1 MKQLSVH
8 VVGPARRQ
16 FYRAAGGGGGGVV
29 SATRRLRE
37 LMPSTAA
44 VTALAPDEL
53 SLSAAPDSLR
63 PGADFSAQQRHFAY
77 CLPPGQWPNYYCCCP
92 PPANIR
98 YGLTVLIHNS
108 GHFGPP
114 LPFWAPL
121 PGLPLPM
128 ASYAMLQ
135 IQRLSQASSGGNFP
149 LTSKKTY
156 TFLPNGCQIM

>member
-16 FYRAAGGGGGGVV
+16 FYRAAGGGGGAV
-29 SATRRLRE
+29 SATRRLRD

-44 VTALAPDEL
+44 ITALAPDEL

-63 PGADFSAQQRHFAY
+63 PGADFSAQHRHFAY
-77 CLPPGQWPNYYCCCP
+77 CLPPGQWPNYYCCRP

-98 YGLTVLIHNS
+98 CGPTVLIHNS

-121 PGLPLPM
+121 PGLPM
-128 ASYAMLQ
+128 ASYAMLHVQ
-135 IQRLSQASSGGNFP
+135 SLSQASSGGNFP
-149 LTSKKTY
+149 LTRKKNLH
-156 TFLPNGCQIM
+156 FPPKWLPNYVSE